1 MSRLR
6 VPLVEASS
14 KAVIFGSGRGAE
26 SASDGLGPG
35 EAAEE
40 ALIESG
46 NGWGS
51 SPTLERRCSASRTA
65 EQGGVSWR
73 RAIPASIGPKAVH
86 VWRIPTAER
95 SHVVARSLA
104 ALPAEERARARR
116 FVFDED
122 RGRFVTTRWFL
133 RRLLGHYLRCSPLA
147 IAFRYGGR
155 GKPALREPAGVGI
168 WFNVSHSGAWSLIA
182 LAATPSVGVD
192 VEWVR
197 EDVDALGV
205 ADFAFAPGE
214 RSYLRG
220 LPASERVWC
229 FFRCWTQKEAYLKA
243 NGAGL
248 SIPLDSFEVELA
260 EPPGLRSIRGDEEW
274 ARGWRVCVADPAPD
288 HVGAVVVEGAGWD
301 VRFFDGSTLPPEGGL
316 SGGQPL
322 ASLLEERATQEEAP
336 PGAPPQEDPPIGGR
350 RRPRLTAPVP
360 RTDASSGSYVVSTDR
375 RDERHTY
382 GTTDTW
388 TGGTLGRDE

>member
-1 MSRLR
+1 MD
-6 VPLVEASS
+6 
-14 KAVIFGSGRGAE
+14 GSGPE
-26 SASDGLGPG
+26 
-35 EAAEE
+35 EAAKE
-40 ALIESG
+40 ALIKSG
-46 NGWGS
+46 SGWDS
-51 SPTLERRCSASRTA
+51 SPTLEHRCFASGTA
-65 EQGGVSWR
+65 GQGGVSWR

-95 SHVVARSLA
+95 SHAVAHRLA
-104 ALPAEERARARR
+104 ALPADERARARR

-122 RGRFVTTRWFL
+122 RGRFVTTRWCL

-155 GKPALREPAGVGI
+155 GKPALREPADAGI

-192 VEWVR
+192 VERVR

-205 ADFAFAPGE
+205 ADFAFASGE

-220 LPASERVWC
+220 LPASERVGC

-274 ARGWRVCVADPAPD
+274 ARGWRVCMADPAPD

-301 VRFFDGSTLPPEGGL
+301 VCFFDGSTLPAEGGL
-316 SGGQPL
+316 CGGQPL
-322 ASLLEERATQEEAP
+322 ASPLEERTPQEEAP
-336 PGAPPQEDPPIGGR
+336 PGGLPREDPPIGGAAHSPQRPCPARTR
-350 RRPRLTAPVP
+350 RAARTSSPETDGMSGTHTGLLTL
-360 RTDASSGSYVVSTDR
+360 D
-375 RDERHTY
+375 
-382 GTTDTW
+382 
-388 TGGTLGRDE
+388 GRDSRTR